1 MGEMISTDP
10 LAFLGYCSVASL
22 NMLLWLF
29 KNKKDSKSVLLGHTL
44 ESSGGT
50 FKDLMLHHRPI
61 MSKFGR
67 SDSSISIFKKF
78 PREFQHAVK
87 VENCQMTTVFK
98 TLCQILCSTIKSIR
112 YMYVYGSISHFYNML
127 FLRQVIFLVHLCP
140 FKQLKIKGLA
150 IWTHNLLYLINCPL

>member
-1 MGEMISTDP
+1 MVWKENSMGETISTDP

-22 NMLLWLF
+22 HMLLWLS
-29 KNKKDSKSVLLGHTL
+29 KNKKKDSKSGLLGHTL

-61 MSKFGR
+61 TSKFGKR
-67 SDSSISIFKKF
+67 DSSISIFKKF

-98 TLCQILCSTIKSIR
+98 TLCQIYT
-112 YMYVYGSISHFYNML
+112 V
-127 FLRQVIFLVHLCP
+127 P
-140 FKQLKIKGLA
+140 
-150 IWTHNLLYLINCPL
+150 